1 MLVGFTHER
10 LTKTVSTNSPYRGTL
25 NRFPLGGRKQN
36 LQNIFV
42 ENRNGQVEYDIVYGH
57 DYVKH
62 DITKDEY
69 DLLKKIKSDVH
80 VFNEGLPNESHHRYT
95 TKNHVLG
102 TVTPDGLFEFSNTGQ
117 YHQGDRQVMS
127 RFCNGGFVTASR
139 RGGLVY
145 GYARDYHYPIFK
157 GLKVDPVTM
166 QSTKPVKMIGRRVNR
181 KVGKELI
188 KQYKN
193 FYDVSEVMTKAMDG
207 MTFLST
213 VKEVMVDH
221 EVKDTLTS
229 YWMSK
234 DDEELLRSKADSL
247 IDSAP
252 LDAMILYSVLLD
264 SNLRWQIRNDNPRM
278 NGVEPYSIYV
288 NLKRKLNKAIYKANP
303 DVFKLVE
310 YEWGKPVPASEWG
323 YQLIVDG
330 NEVEQYC

>member
-1 MLVGFTHER
+1 
-10 LTKTVSTNSPYRGTL
+10 
-25 NRFPLGGRKQN
+25 
-36 LQNIFV
+36 
-42 ENRNGQVEYDIVYGH
+42 
-57 DYVKH
+57 
-62 DITKDEY
+62 
-69 DLLKKIKSDVH
+69 
-80 VFNEGLPNESHHRYT
+80 
-95 TKNHVLG
+95 
-102 TVTPDGLFEFSNTGQ
+102 
-117 YHQGDRQVMS
+117 
-127 RFCNGGFVTASR
+127 
-139 RGGLVY
+139 
-145 GYARDYHYPIFK
+145 
-157 GLKVDPVTM
+157 M

-188 KQYKN
+188 KRYEN

-221 EVKDTLTS
+221 EVKDTLQS

-264 SNLRWQIRNDNPRM
+264 SGLRWQIRNDNPRM